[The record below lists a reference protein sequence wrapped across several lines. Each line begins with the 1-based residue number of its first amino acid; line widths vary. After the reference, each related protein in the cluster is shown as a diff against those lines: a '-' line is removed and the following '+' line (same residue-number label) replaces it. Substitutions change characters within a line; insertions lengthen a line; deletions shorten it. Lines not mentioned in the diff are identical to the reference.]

1 MLPSLHNLLLAAA
14 PSFLA
19 ERIPAA
25 LLRLGPGGLA
35 WWQWLAL
42 PLLVVLALAA
52 GWLLG
57 WVSRRL
63 AGRIAARTSVGW
75 DDELVARVGPQ
86 VTLLWALLVAT
97 LLLPLVGL
105 EAKADAFSDRLV
117 KAGFFLAAFWGVYRA
132 LDVAFNARG
141 HQGQPGGVERH
152 AFFRKAAKVAVVAL
166 GLISVLTELGF
177 QVTSLLAGLGIGGIA
192 VALAAQRTVENLI
205 GSVTIGMD
213 RPFHVGDAV
222 LVDGVVG
229 TVEQVGLRSTRL
241 RTPDRTVITIPNGR
255 LADMRIESYSAR
267 DRWRIVTTLGLRYG
281 TTSAQVRQ
289 VVAGIEAAL
298 RDHPAASA
306 DAPLVWLAEFKG
318 SSLAVEVQ
326 GWVGAADLQAYG
338 RIRGELYLRF
348 LEIIEA
354 AGTGLAFPT
363 QTLHVES
370 LPGPV
375 APRLPTP

>member
-1 MLPSLHNLLLAAA
+1 MGPIFHSLLLAAV
-14 PSFLA
+14 PPFLE
-19 ERIPAA
+19 ERMPAA
-25 LLRLGPGGLA
+25 LLRHGPGGLA

-42 PLLVVLALAA
+42 PITLVVSLAL

-57 WVSRRL
+57 WVTRRL
-63 AGRIAARTSVGW
+63 AGRLAARTSATW
-75 DDELVARVGPQ
+75 DDALVARIGPQ
-86 VTLLWALLVAT
+86 VTLLWALLVAD

-105 EAKADAFSDRLV
+105 EGKADAFADRVL
-117 KAGFFLAAFWGVYRA
+117 KAGFFLAVFWGSYRA
-132 LDVAFNARG
+132 IDIAFNARIEP
-141 HQGQPGGVERH
+141 GQPGQVVRH

-192 VALAAQRTVENLI
+192 VALAAQKTVENLI

-213 RPFHVGDAV
+213 RPFRLGDAV
-222 LVDGVVG
+222 LVDGVAG
-229 TVEQVGLRSTRL
+229 TVESVGLRSTRV
-241 RTPDRTVITIPNGR
+241 RTPDRTLVTIPNGR

-267 DRWRIVTTLGLRYG
+267 DRWRIATTLGLRHG
-281 TTSAQVRQ
+281 TTAAQVRQ

-306 DAPLVWLAEFKG
+306 DAPLVWLAEFKD
-318 SSLAVEVQ
+318 SSMAIEVQ
-326 GWVGAADLQAYG
+326 GWVAAADFRLYG
-338 RIRGELYLRF
+338 QIRAELYLRF

-354 AGTGLAFPT
+354 AGTGMAFPT

-370 LPGPV
+370 LPRVP
-375 APRLPTP
+375 